1 MMAPI
6 FFLAG
11 LGSGIRFLSG
21 LVGPLSGTGIPAAV
35 LGWAPAM
42 GAASA
47 QATPGMAPLPASPP
61 IGGAIWTVVVPA
73 VLFLGSFMGTYLL
86 YRRFSKREEEEEI

>member
-6 FFLAG
+6 LFLAG
-11 LGSGIRFLSG
+11 LGSGIHFLG
-21 LVGPLSGTGIPAAV
+21 GMTGALREIRLPAAV
-35 LGWAPAM
+35 LGWAP
-42 GAASA
+42 A

-86 YRRFSKREEEEEI
+86 YRRFSKREEEEEL